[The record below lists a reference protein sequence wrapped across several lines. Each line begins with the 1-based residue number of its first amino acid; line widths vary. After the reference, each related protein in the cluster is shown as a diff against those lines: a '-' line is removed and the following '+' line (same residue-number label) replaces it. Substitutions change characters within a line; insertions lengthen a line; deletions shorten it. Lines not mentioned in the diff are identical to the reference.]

1 LGSCPHW
8 KHFFQLLFGAISK
21 GTLRLFLQVPRF
33 RLPTPTFRTASSS
46 PLGQQA
52 DAGPEGAEAE
62 IDLIRPRFR
71 SRSVAV
77 LPHTKLYKA
86 F

>member
-1 LGSCPHW
+1 
-8 KHFFQLLFGAISK
+8 
-21 GTLRLFLQVPRF
+21 
-33 RLPTPTFRTASSS
+33 
-46 PLGQQA
+46 LGQQA